1 VRRLLIGL
9 AMVLG
14 LVLIVGFV
22 GLRPYQIPTSAMEP
36 TLDCAKGPVSPGC
49 LGGSNDRVLACR
61 ICLDLGSP
69 SRGDIIG
76 LPGETVHEDD
86 HGSIWIK
93 KAGSTT
99 FTKLD
104 EPYLSAQLRLADSV
118 HFGRAWRVPDGQYF
132 VLGDNRSQ
140 SCDSRTWGSVPRHD
154 MIGTVVFR
162 YWPLSRLGFP

>member
-1 VRRLLIGL
+1 
-9 AMVLG
+9 
-14 LVLIVGFV
+14 
-22 GLRPYQIPTSAMEP
+22 
-36 TLDCAKGPVSPGC
+36 
-49 LGGSNDRVLACR
+49 VLACR

-69 SRGDIIG
+69 SRGDIVVFNAPGEAALKCGEGGAFVKRIIG